1 MIRTTDIISHLDFYD
16 KQDSINYKNKL
27 EEVKRVQLNERN
39 VKVIE
44 SSHSNI
50 KFIHLLTTLTL

>member
-27 EEVKRVQLNERN
+27 EEVKRVQLNEVCRN
-39 VKVIE
+39 TY
-44 SSHSNI
+44 
-50 KFIHLLTTLTL
+50 FL